1 MNPRQTILTPAQVEQ
16 KIRRMAFEVYESHF
30 EEQTLVLA
38 GISGQGFAFAGRLA
52 AQLESISPLRVHLVE
67 IPVDKANPAASRP
80 LPAEWMTFR
89 GLCWVVC
96 DDVLYTG
103 RTLAY
108 GLASFLPLAPK
119 RLRVAVIVDRSY
131 HYYPIRADFVGY
143 SLMTTL
149 NDHVQVLLDGPEAG
163 VFL

>member
-1 MNPRQTILTPAQVEQ
+1 MDTRQIILTAAQVEQ
-16 KIRRMAFEVYESHF
+16 KIRRMAFEVYENHF
-30 EEQTLVLA
+30 EEKELVLA
-38 GISGQGFAFAGRLA
+38 GISGQGFGFARRLA
-52 AQLESISPLRVHLVE
+52 EHLAGISPLRVHLVE
-67 IPVDKANPAASRP
+67 ILLDKTNPTAALP
-80 LPAEWMTFR
+80 LPQDWTAYQ

-108 GLASFLPLAPK
+108 GLASFLPLSPK
-119 RLRVAVIVDRSY
+119 RLRIAVIVDRSY
-131 HYYPIRADFVGY
+131 HYYPIRPDFVGY

-149 NDHVQVLLDGPEAG
+149 NDHVQVHLDGPEAG